1 MSKKKN
7 DVVDVDGIT
16 KEAFMTYLKKKK
28 ELDKEF
34 GGIVVEKAKQKE
46 DAYERQKKQQ
56 RDRYAELFGKD
67 EEFTKQQ
74 KEKGRRAYERKKER
88 LATASR
94 TPTETPMVSDE
105 EEGEAEVVGRV
116 IPRFNMRI
124 NTLF

>member
-16 KEAFMTYLKKKK
+16 KEQFMTYLKKKK

-34 GGIVVEKAKQKE
+34 GGTIVEKAKQKME
-46 DAYERQKKQQ
+46 AYDRQKKQQ

-67 EEFTKQQ
+67 EEFTKKM
-74 KEKGRRAYERKKER
+74 KEKGRRAYEKKKEKM
-88 LATASR
+88 ATAPTA
-94 TPTETPMVSDE
+94 TPSAPPSASEDE
-105 EEGEAEVVGRV
+105 EEGKVIGRV